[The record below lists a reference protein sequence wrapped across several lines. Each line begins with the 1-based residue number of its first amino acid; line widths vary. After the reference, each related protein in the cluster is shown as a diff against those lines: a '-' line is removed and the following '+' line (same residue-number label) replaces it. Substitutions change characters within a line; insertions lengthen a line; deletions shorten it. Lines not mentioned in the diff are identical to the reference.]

1 MTQSFAKVAL
11 TPKWLGALALAL
23 ALAAI
28 FAILGQW
35 QLSRAL
41 TTTAKPFTTT
51 AAIAID
57 ELSAPGAGF
66 KTTFTNRIVT
76 AEVTQAVSVGR
87 VASRKQQ
94 GTEGYW
100 SVAVATLKDG
110 SYLVIAYDF
119 GPDKNVTNQPP
130 QSGKITGRYLPSE
143 VPEPATDGVFKSLST
158 EQAINS
164 ADLAPGPTY
173 RGIVALT
180 AGPGTPIVIEQEQPR
195 TEINILNAFY
205 AIEWVLFA
213 GFAVF
218 LWWRLVQDERLGLR
232 GER

>member
-11 TPKWLGALALAL
+11 TPKWIGALALAL

-28 FAILGQW
+28 FALLGQW

-41 TTTAKPFTTT
+41 TTTAKPVTTT
-51 AAIAID
+51 AAIALD
-57 ELSAPGAGF
+57 ELAAPNSGF

-76 AEVTQAVSVGR
+76 AEISQAIAVGR
-87 VASRKQQ
+87 VAGRKQQ

-100 SVAVATLKDG
+100 SIAVVTLKDG

-119 GPDKNVTNQPP
+119 GPETRLKNQPP
-130 QSGKITGRYLPSE
+130 QTGLITGRYLPSE
-143 VPEPATDGVFKSLST
+143 EPEPVTNGVFESLST

-180 AGPGTPIVIEQEQPR
+180 AGPGTPIVIEQAQSR

-232 GER
+232 AER

>member
-28 FAILGQW
+28 FAVLGQW

-41 TTTAKPFTTT
+41 TTTAKPVTTTT
-51 AAIAID
+51 AIALD
-57 ELSAPGAGF
+57 ELSSPGSGF
-66 KTTFTNRIVT
+66 KTVFTNRIVT
-76 AEVTQAVSVGR
+76 TEITEAVAVGR
-87 VASRKQQ
+87 VAGRKQQ
-94 GTEGYW
+94 GNEGYW
-100 SVAVATLKDG
+100 SVAVVTVKDG

-119 GPDKNVTNQPP
+119 GPETEVTNQPP
-130 QSGKITGRYLPSE
+130 QSGQITGRYLPSE
-143 VPEPATDGVFKSLST
+143 VPEPATGGVFQSLST

-164 ADLAPGPTY
+164 AGLTAGPTY

-180 AGPGTPIVIEQEQPR
+180 TGPGTPIIIEQEQPR

>member
-28 FAILGQW
+28 FAVLGQW

-41 TTTAKPFTTT
+41 TTTAKPVTTTT
-51 AAIAID
+51 AIALD
-57 ELSAPGAGF
+57 ELASPGSGF
-66 KTTFTNRIVT
+66 KTVFTNRIVT
-76 AEVTQAVSVGR
+76 TEITEAVAVGR
-87 VASRKQQ
+87 VAGRKQQ
-94 GTEGYW
+94 GNEGYW
-100 SVAVATLKDG
+100 SVAVATVKDG

-119 GPDKNVTNQPP
+119 GPETEVTNQPP
-130 QSGKITGRYLPSE
+130 QSGQITGRYLPSE
-143 VPEPATDGVFKSLST
+143 VPEPATGGVFQSLST

-164 ADLAPGPTY
+164 AGITAGPTY

-180 AGPGTPIVIEQEQPR
+180 TGPGTPIIIEQEQPR

>member
-28 FAILGQW
+28 FAVLGQW

-41 TTTAKPFTTT
+41 TTTAKPVTTTT
-51 AAIAID
+51 AIALD
-57 ELSAPGAGF
+57 ELASPGSGF
-66 KTTFTNRIVT
+66 KTVFTNRIVT
-76 AEVTQAVSVGR
+76 TEITEAVAVGR
-87 VASRKQQ
+87 VAGRKQQ
-94 GTEGYW
+94 GNEGYW
-100 SVAVATLKDG
+100 SIAVATVKDG

-119 GPDKNVTNQPP
+119 GPETEVTNQPP
-130 QSGKITGRYLPSE
+130 QSGQITGRYLPSE
-143 VPEPATDGVFKSLST
+143 VPEPATGGVFQSLST

-164 ADLAPGPTY
+164 AGITAGPTY

-180 AGPGTPIVIEQEQPR
+180 TGPGTPIIIEQEQPR

>member
-11 TPKWLGALALAL
+11 TPKWLGALALAI

-28 FAILGQW
+28 FAVLGQW

-41 TTTAKPFTTT
+41 TTTAKPVTTTT
-51 AAIAID
+51 AIALD
-57 ELSAPGAGF
+57 KLSAPNSGF

-76 AEVTQAVSVGR
+76 AEISQAVAVGR
-87 VASRKQQ
+87 VAGRKQQ
-94 GTEGYW
+94 GTEGFW
-100 SVAVATLKDG
+100 SLAVAVLKDG
-110 SYLVIAYDF
+110 SHLVIAYDF
-119 GPDKNVTNQPP
+119 GPDSKLTNQPP
-130 QSGKITGRYLPSE
+130 QSGQITGRYLPSE
-143 VPEPATDGVFKSLST
+143 VPEPASDGVFKTLSA

-164 ADLAPGPTY
+164 ANLEPAPTY
-173 RGIVALT
+173 RGVVALT
-180 AGPGTPIVIEQEQPR
+180 TGPGTPIVIEQEQPR

>member
-28 FAILGQW
+28 FAVLGQW

-41 TTTAKPFTTT
+41 TTTAKPVTTTT
-51 AAIAID
+51 AIALD
-57 ELSAPGAGF
+57 ELASPGSGF
-66 KTTFTNRIVT
+66 KTVFTNRIVT
-76 AEVTQAVSVGR
+76 TEITEAVAVGR
-87 VASRKQQ
+87 VAGRKQQ
-94 GTEGYW
+94 GNEGYW
-100 SVAVATLKDG
+100 SVAVATVKDG

-119 GPDKNVTNQPP
+119 GPETEVTNQPP
-130 QSGKITGRYLPSE
+130 QSGQITGRYLPSE
-143 VPEPATDGVFKSLST
+143 VPEPATGGVFQSLST

-164 ADLAPGPTY
+164 AGLTAGPTY

-180 AGPGTPIVIEQEQPR
+180 TGPGTPIIIEQEQPR

>member
-28 FAILGQW
+28 FAVLGQW

-41 TTTAKPFTTT
+41 TTTAKPVTTTT
-51 AAIAID
+51 AIALD
-57 ELSAPGAGF
+57 QLASPGSGF
-66 KTTFTNRIVT
+66 KTVFTNRIVT
-76 AEVTQAVSVGR
+76 TEITEAVAVGR
-87 VASRKQQ
+87 VAGRKQQ
-94 GTEGYW
+94 GNEGYW
-100 SVAVATLKDG
+100 SIAVATVKDG

-119 GPDKNVTNQPP
+119 GPETEVTNQPP
-130 QSGKITGRYLPSE
+130 QSGQITGRYLPSE
-143 VPEPATDGVFKSLST
+143 VPEPATGGVFQSLST

-164 ADLAPGPTY
+164 AGLTAGPTY

-180 AGPGTPIVIEQEQPR
+180 TGPGTPIIIEQEQPR

>member
-28 FAILGQW
+28 FAVLGQW

-41 TTTAKPFTTT
+41 TTTAKPVTTTT
-51 AAIAID
+51 AIALD
-57 ELSAPGAGF
+57 ELASPGSGF
-66 KTTFTNRIVT
+66 KTVFTNRIVT
-76 AEVTQAVSVGR
+76 TEITEAVAVGR
-87 VASRKQQ
+87 VAGRKQQ
-94 GTEGYW
+94 GNEGYW
-100 SVAVATLKDG
+100 SIAVATVKDG

-119 GPDKNVTNQPP
+119 GPETEVTNQPP
-130 QSGKITGRYLPSE
+130 QSGQITGRYLPSE
-143 VPEPATDGVFKSLST
+143 VPEPATGGVFQSLST

-164 ADLAPGPTY
+164 AGLTAGPTY

-180 AGPGTPIVIEQEQPR
+180 TGPGTPIIIEQEQPR